1 MHYLFKPFQWLYS
14 IYALV
19 LFVGIMLIFFPFM
32 LIASLFGKINGGNL
46 IYRLCMLWGDIWF
59 FLIFIFHRNYFEQPP
74 EKDKQ
79 YIFVGNHIS
88 FLDAPLIVKT
98 IRRPIR
104 ALGKTEMG
112 KVPVFGF
119 IYKYAVVRVD
129 RSNADNRA
137 KSVRNMRSILKKGIS
152 IVVFPEGTFNM
163 TPNPLKDF
171 YDGAFRVAIE
181 AQMPIKPFLYLD
193 SYDRM
198 NYKSIFSLTP
208 GKNRAVFLE
217 DVSVEGLTQLF
228 IQFLLSNF
236 LSSPGQLQLHSVSR
250 SIAVTTSVFSLHWAK
265 TILTFWLSVVTPS
278 TA

>member
-1 MHYLFKPFQWLYS
+1 MRYLLKPFQWLYC
-14 IYALV
+14 IYGLV
-19 LFVGIMLIFFPFM
+19 LFVGIMLLLFPFM
-32 LIASLFGKINGGNL
+32 LIASLFGRITGGNM

-59 FLIFIFHRNYFEQPP
+59 FLIFIYHRNYYEQPI

-88 FLDAPLIVKT
+88 YLDAPMIVKT

-129 RSNADNRA
+129 RSNAENRA
-137 KSVRNMRSILKKGIS
+137 KSVRNMQSILKKGIS

-163 TPNPLKDF
+163 TPDPLKEF
-171 YDGAFRVAIE
+171 YDGAFRVAID
-181 AQMPIKPFLYLD
+181 AQMPIKPFIFPD
-193 SYDRM
+193 VYDRM

-208 GKNRAVFLE
+208 GKNRAIFLE
-217 DVSVEGLTQLF
+217 EISVEGMTQQDLPSLKKQVYDLMDKKLREYKASW
-228 IQFLLSNF
+228 IR
-236 LSSPGQLQLHSVSR
+236 SSMVNGES
-250 SIAVTTSVFSLHWAK
+250 
-265 TILTFWLSVVTPS
+265 
-278 TA
+278 

>member
-1 MHYLFKPFQWLYS
+1 MHYLLRPLHGFIVSTRWFF
-14 IYALV
+14 
-19 LFVGIMLIFFPFM
+19 FVCIMLLFFPFM
-32 LIASLFGKINGGNL
+32 LIASSFGRVEGGNM

-59 FLIFIFHRNYFEQPP
+59 FFIFIYHRNYYEQPVD
-74 EKDKQ
+74 KNKQ

-98 IRRPIR
+98 IRQPIR

-129 RSNADNRA
+129 RSSADHRA
-137 KSVRNMRSILKKGIS
+137 KSVRNMKSILKKGIS

-163 TPNPLKDF
+163 TPNPLKAF

-181 AQMPIKPFLYLD
+181 AQMPIKPFLFLD

-198 NYKSIFSLTP
+198 HYRSLFSLTP

-217 DVSVEGLTQLF
+217 EVPVTGLTQQDLPALKQKVYDLMDTKLREYNATW
-228 IQFLLSNF
+228 IKQPQTRLSGRQAPKGSF
-236 LSSPGQLQLHSVSR
+236 SS
-250 SIAVTTSVFSLHWAK
+250 IYFSC
-265 TILTFWLSVVTPS
+265 
-278 TA
+278 